1 MISLSS
7 RWMNLEKSCVL
18 NIVSCEH
25 CDWLLASTIVLI
37 CRHKMTCFM
46 DFSVPKFLG
55 VQNPGRG
62 EGQQLGGWRWPWDCD
77 HTTKLSRLLRR
88 IIISIWRVFTKI
100 LPNNIIKETTK
111 SLVERLQFRRLASSW
126 AEMREAW
133 ITKIITST
141 HERWHLRRLEYG
153 APQITLKVCCKSA
166 TSARGGLT
174 ASLQSSAGWACPNNS
189 AQIGHKNWLAEILLI
204 GKSRGGVASVASIE
218 NIARDWSAHK
228 HNTSSSIFNLY
239 HLHYTQNGWIHT

>member
-25 CDWLLASTIVLI
+25 CSWLLASTIVLI

-153 APQITLKVCCKSA
+153 ASQVTLNTMRSVVCCKSA

-174 ASLQSSAGWACPNNS
+174 ASLARLAGRVLITRPKLATKTDWPRYYWLESLVAGWRV
-189 AQIGHKNWLAEILLI
+189 W
-204 GKSRGGVASVASIE
+204 RVWRV
-218 NIARDWSAHK
+218 
-228 HNTSSSIFNLY
+228 
-239 HLHYTQNGWIHT
+239 

>member
-1 MISLSS
+1 MVLSS

-25 CDWLLASTIVLI
+25 CSWLLASTIVLI

-126 AEMREAW
+126 DEGSLNNQDNHEYPWKMTSKDAW
-133 ITKIITST
+133 IWSAANHPK
-141 HERWHLRRLEYG
+141 HNE
-153 APQITLKVCCKSA
+153 VCCKSA

-174 ASLQSSAGWACPNNS
+174 ASLQGSAGWACPNNS

-204 GKSRGGVASVASIE
+204 GKSRGGVASVASVA
-218 NIARDWSAHK
+218 NIGSVASMARDWSA
-228 HNTSSSIFNLY
+228 
-239 HLHYTQNGWIHT
+239 

>member
-1 MISLSS
+1 MNEPWEKLLS
-7 RWMNLEKSCVL
+7 
-18 NIVSCEH
+18 IVSCEH
-25 CDWLLASTIVLI
+25 CSWLLASTIVLI

-62 EGQQLGGWRWPWDCD
+62 EGHQLGGWRWPWDCD

-126 AEMREAW
+126 DEGSLNNQDNHEHPWTMTSKEAL
-133 ITKIITST
+133 TSKSPST
-141 HERWHLRRLEYG
+141 QWGLLY
-153 APQITLKVCCKSA
+153 AVKV
-166 TSARGGLT
+166 R
-174 ASLQSSAGWACPNNS
+174 P
-189 AQIGHKNWLAEILLI
+189 LL
-204 GKSRGGVASVASIE
+204 GVASLPHCRARLAGRVLITRPKLATKTDWPRYYWLESLVA
-218 NIARDWSAHK
+218 
-228 HNTSSSIFNLY
+228 
-239 HLHYTQNGWIHT
+239 GWRVWRVWRV

>member
-1 MISLSS
+1 MPIPPAASYISSPLHQQSITTASTLLWFEGQRIWKSLIKHHFCIMISLSS

-25 CDWLLASTIVLI
+25 CSWLLASTIVLI

-62 EGQQLGGWRWPWDCD
+62 EGHQLGGWRWPWDCD
-77 HTTKLSRLLRR
+77 HTTKLSRLPRR

-141 HERWHLRRLEYG
+141 HERWHLRRL
-153 APQITLKVCCKSA
+153 
-166 TSARGGLT
+166 
-174 ASLQSSAGWACPNNS
+174 
-189 AQIGHKNWLAEILLI
+189 
-204 GKSRGGVASVASIE
+204 
-218 NIARDWSAHK
+218 
-228 HNTSSSIFNLY
+228 
-239 HLHYTQNGWIHT
+239 